1 MRNTIAKDLRTSKY
15 AKKVVASKKHYT
27 RKLKHKG
34 NQIMKNYVKI
44 LAVSTVALSLGA
56 CNVATIAPLA
66 GTALGGAGGGAL
78 GNQFG
83 KGTGKTISTIAGT
96 LLGGLGGYK
105 AGQFVAM
112 PYQNRS
118 AINGN
123 TMNIH
128 RNGQRIDQNGQ
139 RIDQNGYRIDMNGQR
154 IDDMHI
160 TNGQQRYNYDGTPVI
175 INGGSIPPQ
184 TQNQPSAPTMSNY
197 GCKIQRNYVV
207 CNSN

>member
-15 AKKVVASKKHYT
+15 TKKVVASKKHYT

-66 GTALGGAGGGAL
+66 GTSLGGAGGGAL

-96 LLGGLGGYK
+96 LLGGFGGYK

-112 PYQNRS
+112 PYQNQN

-128 RNGQRIDQNGQ
+128 RNGQRIDRNG
-139 RIDQNGYRIDMNGQR
+139 NRIDMNGQR
-154 IDDMHI
+154 IDDMRGN
-160 TNGQQRYNYDGTPVI
+160 TGYSI
-175 INGGSIPPQ
+175 INNRSGGS
-184 TQNQPSAPTMSNY
+184 MSNY
-197 GCKIQRNYVV
+197 GCSVRNNYVV

>member
-44 LAVSTVALSLGA
+44 LAVSAVALSLGA

-96 LLGGLGGYK
+96 LLGGFGGYK

-112 PYQNRS
+112 PYQNQN
-118 AINGN
+118 AINSN

-128 RNGQRIDQNGQ
+128 RNGQRIDRNG
-139 RIDQNGYRIDMNGQR
+139 NRIDMNGQR
-154 IDDMHI
+154 IDDMHSS
-160 TNGQQRYNYDGTPVI
+160 GRRYNYDGTPI
-175 INGGSIPPQ
+175 IVNQGS
-184 TQNQPSAPTMSNY
+184 SRGSMSNY
-197 GCKIQRNYVV
+197 GCSVRNNYVV

>member
-1 MRNTIAKDLRTSKY
+1 
-15 AKKVVASKKHYT
+15 
-27 RKLKHKG
+27 
-34 NQIMKNYVKI
+34 MKNYVKI

-154 IDDMHI
+154 IDDMH
-160 TNGQQRYNYDGTPVI
+160 YDGTPI
-175 INGGSIPPQ
+175 IVNQGS
-184 TQNQPSAPTMSNY
+184 SRGSMSNY
-197 GCKIQRNYVV
+197 GCSVRNNYVV